1 MPNPATPNSRNE
13 IGKKV
18 SRVPLVTIASIMLLS
33 NSLCVLAQ
41 PQLVAKRVCINEV
54 GRIVSDS
61 DRYLAVGS
69 EICLGDKI
77 NPANGSTVKAVC
89 YSSRQVLEFQQS
101 AVFGV
106 SVLPLVLPLFLD
118 LSRRLSIKLL
128 SVGILILVFLAQ
140 ENSN

>member
-54 GRIVSDS
+54 GRIGEQRDFVRSGKKS
-61 DRYLAVGS
+61 A
-69 EICLGDKI
+69 I
-77 NPANGSTVKAVC
+77 ANK
-89 YSSRQVLEFQQS
+89 
-101 AVFGV
+101 
-106 SVLPLVLPLFLD
+106 FL
-118 LSRRLSIKLL
+118 
-128 SVGILILVFLAQ
+128 Q
-140 ENSN
+140 